1 LAFHYRRRRG
11 YWSYGIV
18 QVLKLPLPLLIA
30 REDAI
35 GVLLRIGR
43 ARYGKTACVML
54 GQLQLDLPV

>member
-1 LAFHYRRRRG
+1 
-11 YWSYGIV
+11 
-18 QVLKLPLPLLIA
+18 VLKLPLPLLIA